1 MDICGMNVI
10 IADSNDI
17 VRAGLNSILSSD
29 SAIII
34 VGEAT
39 SNQDFLDLLSRVS
52 VDVAVIDYT
61 SPNFTIDVVPKA
73 LSINKNLKF
82 VAITTEQTPSIIADA
97 LKSGVTSYV
106 KKDCDLIEI
115 KDSVKETVKG
125 NRFFCGKILDIIRRA
140 SIDVAH
146 LDLTNFSCAPVSLS
160 EREMEI
166 IKYIAEGST
175 NNEIAELI
183 HLSPHTVNTH
193 RKNVMAKLGVKNT
206 AGIVMY
212 AVKSNLVSPNK
223 FFFSGNA

>member
-1 MDICGMNVI
+1 MNVL

-17 VRAGLNSILSSD
+17 VRVGLNSILSSD
-29 SAIII
+29 SSIKI

-39 SNQDFLDLLSRVS
+39 SNEEFLEVLTKES
-52 VDVAVIDYT
+52 VDVAVLDYT
-61 SPNFTIDVVPKA
+61 ASNFSIDVVPKA
-73 LSINKNLKF
+73 LNINKHLKI
-82 VAITTEQTPSIIADA
+82 VAVTTEQAPAIIIDA

-115 KDSVKETVKG
+115 QDSVKETVRG

-140 SIDVAH
+140 SIDVEH
-146 LDLTNFSCAPVSLS
+146 LDLTGFSCAPVSLS

-223 FFFSGNA
+223 FFFAGNQ